1 MSSPSTERG
10 AERGV
15 ALITVLLVFVLATM
29 MASEMLRTSYLAIH
43 RTGNLVDS
51 TQARYYALGA
61 EELGRQMLEQDGKGL
76 AAGGGIDHLR
86 EGWAADNLSFEIED
100 GRIELAVKDLA
111 GRFNLNGL
119 ADAQGKTDP
128 VAVARFA
135 RLLRIL
141 EVEPSVAEA
150 AADWV
155 DKDALTSRGGNEGA
169 AYGTVLPNQP
179 FVSPD
184 ELRVLRG
191 IDAEAWSRLAPHLA
205 ALPTGTRLNVNTASA
220 EVLAAY
226 ASGPGAAQV
235 ERFVHA
241 RELQPIRDAQDP
253 AVANVFPDALEA
265 LDVKSSF
272 FELQCHAEYRGR
284 HVRFTS
290 RVQRDARTGKISIL
304 GRSDAARL

>member
-1 MSSPSTERG
+1 VSSRCVEAARQ
-10 AERGV
+10 RGV
-15 ALITVLLVFVLATM
+15 ALITVLLVFALVTM
-29 MASEMLRTSYLAIH
+29 MASQMMHSSYLAIQ
-43 RTGNLVDS
+43 RTGNLVES

-61 EELGRQMLEQDGKGL
+61 EELGRQLLEQDGKALG
-76 AAGGGIDHLR
+76 AGGGVDHLR
-86 EGWAADNLSFEIED
+86 EGWAAENLSFEIED
-100 GRIELAVKDLA
+100 GKIELLVQDLA

-119 ADAQGKTDP
+119 VDGKGKADP
-128 VAVARFA
+128 LAVARFG

-141 EVEPSVAEA
+141 EVEPALAQA

-155 DKDALTSRGGNEGA
+155 DTDSETFRGGSEAA
-169 AYGTVLPNQP
+169 AYGAVLPNQP

-184 ELRVLRG
+184 ELRTLPGV
-191 IDAEAWSRLAPHLA
+191 DAEAWARLAPHLA
-205 ALPTGTRLNVNTASA
+205 ALPTGTRLNVNTATA

-226 ASGPGAAQV
+226 ASGPGATQV

-253 AVANVFPDALEA
+253 ALANLFAESREA

-272 FELQCHAEYRGR
+272 FEFQAHAEYRGR
-284 HVRFTS
+284 HVRFTT

-304 GRSDAARL
+304 GRGDAARL